1 MADTKSGQLFTRLEY
16 ELPETVRQ
24 VVCILNDARHHGT
37 DLVLR
42 MRLHELEETARTLA
56 NEARATLV
64 LLDEAQ
70 QEDTDSTA

>member
-37 DLVLR
+37 DLVLDAP
-42 MRLHELEETARTLA
+42 ARVGGDGA
-56 NEARATLV
+56 HVGERGARNARP
-64 LLDEAQ
+64 AR
-70 QEDTDSTA
+70 